1 MVISVITVVKVYLKR
16 LENRTYLPSIKNWS
30 LSFCYETCFIY
41 IVAFSFLEYCKKDR
55 CKVNGILKIGK
66 YLQSQNGYS
75 RLILNDTGN
84 LEIWCKRKK
93 LWTTNTND
101 HYVDSL
107 IFKDDGKIYLLAKD
121 NHSRLEI
128 GTSLTNSTPQLMV
141 IENNGNL
148 VIFNEC
154 GNRHWE
160 SGTGGLCSGT
170 PGIYFS

>member
-1 MVISVITVVKVYLKR
+1 MFQKL
-16 LENRTYLPSIKNWS
+16 LS
-30 LSFCYETCFIY
+30 LS
-41 IVAFSFLEYCKKDR
+41 SFLENCNKDK
-55 CKVNGILKIGK
+55 CFVNGILKIGK
-66 YLQSQNGYS
+66 SLQSQNGDS
-75 RLILNDTGN
+75 RLILTYTGN
-84 LEIWCKRKK
+84 LEIWCKKEK

-128 GTSLTNSTPQLMV
+128 GTSLTKSRPALMLMQ
-141 IENNGNL
+141 NDGNL
-148 VIFNEC
+148 VIYDEC

-160 SGTGGLCSGT
+160 SRTGKLCSGT

>member
-1 MVISVITVVKVYLKR
+1 MVIPVITVVKVYLKI
-16 LENRTYLPSIKNWS
+16 LEYRTYLPSIKNWS

-41 IVAFSFLEYCKKDR
+41 IAAFSFLEYCKKDR

-75 RLILNDTGN
+75 RLVLNDTGN

-141 IENNGNL
+141 IENDGNL
-148 VIFNEC
+148 VVFNEC

-160 SGTGGLCSGT
+160 SRTGGLCSGK
-170 PGIYFS
+170 PGLYFS